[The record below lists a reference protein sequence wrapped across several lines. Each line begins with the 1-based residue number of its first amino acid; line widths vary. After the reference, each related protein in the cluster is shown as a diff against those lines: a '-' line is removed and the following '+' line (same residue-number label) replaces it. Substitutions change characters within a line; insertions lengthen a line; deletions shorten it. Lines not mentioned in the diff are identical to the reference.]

1 MSSVFK
7 TCELCGGQ
15 IPDQSELSFEEMITN
30 WLDENPE
37 FTFKYFVKSASSSM
51 VEAWANGRNHTES
64 DCLFDNSMAV
74 MDERN
79 NKNDQISVK
88 NSLSL
93 PVRKISSQDL
103 ELTHDK
109 RILSSNEDGKPT
121 FITSGCFPFFNNECS
136 DPNISLSRQST
147 TTASRLTQPTERDLI
162 SELTLDICH
171 ELDVTSL
178 CFKIVQNV
186 CRLINADRG
195 SFFLVEKSRSTGE
208 DVLVSKLFDITPD
221 CVFDDV
227 LQRCS
232 SNHIIVP
239 FNVGVTG
246 YVARTGDYAN
256 IPDAYADPRFNDS
269 VDRVT
274 GYKTRCLICMP
285 IKNVDGK
292 VLGVALVI
300 NKKIPSCQQHDQS
313 ANSIQPSSCECES
326 SSKHSSF
333 TEEDVKVFQSYVA
346 FCGIGLHNAQ
356 IYEQSRLET
365 YRNQVLLELARII
378 FSEQL
383 DITRLIYSVLSHT
396 ICLLQCQRCQLL
408 LVKTASS
415 SMSSYSSIDE
425 MGPFHDYFSQIFEL
439 AWNEKSD
446 SPDVKKKKHSIDEAR
461 FPVQLDLAI
470 HVLQTGESLHV
481 NANGITTTA
490 TNSNNNNSNNNNNEP
505 KTIDETL
512 EEDLDPVWK
521 SRSILCMPIKH
532 SDGKVLAVCIITNKS
547 TVDWRINNN
556 NNNNNNFSQQFT
568 PQFDCKP
575 LADNVVPCS
584 SSKDSSVTVSSSI
597 TNWSG
602 IFTYSDEFLF
612 EAFALFIGLGISN
625 SQLYEKAIRSAA
637 KQKVIMDVLSYH
649 ATAPTSEAKR
659 LATSLIPTMRFYD
672 LDKFSFTDVRLSDE
686 DTLKACIRMF
696 REMNFMKSIHFDQ
709 LSFAR
714 WLLSVRKN
722 YREVTYHNWRH
733 AFNVTQTMFCILLKG
748 DFQSVFT
755 DLECLALLTACL
767 SHDID
772 HRGTDNQFQIK
783 TMSPLAKLY
792 STSVLEHHHFNQFM
806 MILTIKGN
814 NFLYNLPRP
823 EYDTVVKL
831 IREAILATDLS
842 RYFARLPK
850 FQQTLHN
857 LKETHDP
864 STNLWKNDREQRL
877 LLGCMFMTACD
888 VSAIT
893 KPWPVQKLTAEM
905 VANEFFEQGDLEKER
920 LNVTPAALMDRERS
934 NELPK
939 LQVSF
944 IDTICMPIYEAIVQ
958 VSENFEP
965 LLKGCKRNRT
975 CWLILS
981 ENGEVDHS
989 LYGLNDESDTPTPT
1003 PTTTTIATTTTT
1015 TTDTRTTT
1023 ATTTPAT
1030 GSTLSENVTTPTPGP
1045 ITSLGTLNPDSAERI
1060 AKSKPFTSP
1069 NIRRAS
1075 VSSMTTVGGQEP
1087 PIKLQS
1093 SFESK

>member
-1 MSSVFK
+1 MSSLVGM
-7 TCELCGGQ
+7 CELCGGH
-15 IPDQSELSFEEMITN
+15 IGEQSELSFEDMITN

-37 FTFKYFVKSASSSM
+37 FTFKYFVKSASPSM
-51 VEAWANGRNHTES
+51 VEAWANGRNHGEY
-64 DCLFDNSMAV
+64 DCLFDNSITV
-74 MDERN
+74 MDEHN
-79 NKNDQISVK
+79 DKNDDKTPVTT
-88 NSLSL
+88 SLSL
-93 PVRKISSQDL
+93 PIRKISSQDL
-103 ELTHDK
+103 ELTYDK

-121 FITSGCFPFFNNECS
+121 FINSVFFPFPSNEHIDS
-136 DPNISLSRQST
+136 NTSSVRQTVASPSRPT
-147 TTASRLTQPTERDLI
+147 HLTERDLI
-162 SELTLDICH
+162 SELALDICR

-178 CFKIVQNV
+178 SFKIVQNV

-208 DVLVSKLFDITPD
+208 DVLVSKLFDITPE
-221 CVFDDV
+221 CIFDDV

-256 IPDAYADPRFNDS
+256 IPDAYADPRFDDS

-274 GYKTRCLICMP
+274 GYKTRCLLCMP

-300 NKKIPSCQQHDQS
+300 NKKVPSDQHHDQS
-313 ANSIQPSSCECES
+313 INSVQPSSCESES
-326 SSKHSSF
+326 ISKHASF
-333 TEEDVKVFQSYVA
+333 TEEDVKIFQSYVT

-408 LVKTASS
+408 LVKTTS

-425 MGPFHDYFSQIFEL
+425 MGPFHDHFSQIFEL

-481 NANGITTTA
+481 NINGTTTI
-490 TNSNNNNSNNNNNEP
+490 SNNYNKNKNNNNEY
-505 KTIDETL
+505 KKIDETL
-512 EEDLDPVWK
+512 EEDLDPVWR
-521 SRSILCMPIKH
+521 SRSVLCMPIKH

-547 TVDWRINNN
+547 TVDLRI
-556 NNNNNNFSQQFT
+556 NNNNFSQQVT
-568 PQFDCKP
+568 RHFDFKP
-575 LADNVVPCS
+575 VTDNVQCS
-584 SSKDSSVTVSSSI
+584 SNDNLSSKEPVTMSTSI
-597 TNWSG
+597 NDWSG

-612 EAFALFIGLGISN
+612 EAFALFVGLGISN

-659 LATSLIPTMRFYD
+659 LATSLIPTMRFYH

-696 REMNFMKSIHFDQ
+696 QEMNFMKSIHFDQ

-806 MILTIKGN
+806 MILSIKGN
-814 NFLYNLPRP
+814 NFLCNLNRS

-850 FQQTLHN
+850 FQQTLHH
-857 LKETHDP
+857 LKEINDQ
-864 STNLWKNDREQRL
+864 STNLWRNDREQRL

-944 IDTICMPIYEAIVQ
+944 IDSICVPIYEAIVQ
-958 VSENFEP
+958 VSPNFEP

-989 LYGLNDESDTPTPT
+989 LYGLNDESETIPGTST
-1003 PTTTTIATTTTT
+1003 ETTAKSITTTTT
-1015 TTDTRTTT
+1015 E
-1023 ATTTPAT
+1023 
-1030 GSTLSENVTTPTPGP
+1030 GSTQLENVITSTSNI

-1060 AKSKPFTSP
+1060 AKSKPFTSS

-1087 PIKLQS
+1087 PIQCQS
-1093 SFESK
+1093 SVESK

>member
-1 MSSVFK
+1 MSGFVK
-7 TCELCGGQ
+7 MCELCGGQ
-15 IPDQSELSFEEMITN
+15 ISEQSEFSFEDMITN

-37 FTFKYFVKSASSSM
+37 FAFKYFVKSASSSM
-51 VEAWANGRNHTES
+51 VEAWANGHHHSES
-64 DCLFDNSMAV
+64 DGLFDNSINV
-74 MDERN
+74 LDEHNDKN
-79 NKNDQISVK
+79 NDKISVTT
-88 NSLSL
+88 SLSL
-93 PVRKISSQDL
+93 PIRKISSQDL

-121 FITSGCFPFFNNECS
+121 FINSVFFPSPATEHIDLNAS
-136 DPNISLSRQST
+136 PARQTVPSPSRPT
-147 TTASRLTQPTERDLI
+147 HPTERDLI
-162 SELTLDICH
+162 SELALDICH

-208 DVLVSKLFDITPD
+208 DVLVSKLFDITSE
-221 CVFDDV
+221 CILDDV

-256 IPDAYADPRFNDS
+256 IPDAYADPRFDDS

-274 GYKTRCLICMP
+274 GYKTRCLLCMP

-300 NKKIPSCQQHDQS
+300 NKTVPSDQHRDQGI
-313 ANSIQPSSCECES
+313 NSVQPSSCESEPIR
-326 SSKHSSF
+326 KHASF
-333 TEEDVKVFQSYVA
+333 TEEDVKIFQSYVT

-408 LVKTASS
+408 LVKTTS

-425 MGPFHDYFSQIFEL
+425 MGPFHDHFSQIFEL

-481 NANGITTTA
+481 NINGTTT
-490 TNSNNNNSNNNNNEP
+490 SSNNNNNNNNNEYR
-505 KTIDETL
+505 KIDKTL
-512 EEDLDPVWK
+512 EEDLDPVWR
-521 SRSILCMPIKH
+521 SRSVLCMPIKH

-547 TVDWRINNN
+547 TVDLRI
-556 NNNNNNFSQQFT
+556 NNNNFSQQVKH
-568 PQFDCKP
+568 QFDFKP
-575 LADNVVPCS
+575 VTDSIQYSSNDNL
-584 SSKDSSVTVSSSI
+584 SSKEPIMMSSSI
-597 TNWSG
+597 NNWSG

-612 EAFALFIGLGISN
+612 EAFALFVGLGISN
-625 SQLYEKAIRSAA
+625 SQLYERAIRSAA

-659 LATSLIPTMRFYD
+659 LATSLIPTMRFYH

-696 REMNFMKSIHFDQ
+696 QEMNFMKSIHFDQ

-814 NFLYNLPRP
+814 NFLCNLNRS

-857 LKETHDP
+857 LKEINDH
-864 STNLWKNDREQRL
+864 STNLWRNDREQRL

-934 NELPK
+934 NELPN

-944 IDTICMPIYEAIVQ
+944 IDSICMPIYEAIVQ
-958 VSENFEP
+958 VSPNFEP

-989 LYGLNDESDTPTPT
+989 LYGLNDESETTPGTLVGT
-1003 PTTTTIATTTTT
+1003 TGKSITTTTEE
-1015 TTDTRTTT
+1015 
-1023 ATTTPAT
+1023 
-1030 GSTLSENVTTPTPGP
+1030 STHLENVNTSTSGI

-1060 AKSKPFTSP
+1060 AKSKPFTSS

-1087 PIKLQS
+1087 PIQCQS
-1093 SFESK
+1093 SVESK

>member
-1 MSSVFK
+1 MSGFVK
-7 TCELCGGQ
+7 MCELCGGQ
-15 IPDQSELSFEEMITN
+15 ISEHSEFSFEDMITN

-37 FTFKYFVKSASSSM
+37 FAFKYFVKSASSSM
-51 VEAWANGRNHTES
+51 VEAWANGHNHSES
-64 DCLFDNSMAV
+64 DGLFDNSINV
-74 MDERN
+74 LDEHNDKN
-79 NKNDQISVK
+79 NDKISVTT
-88 NSLSL
+88 SLSL
-93 PVRKISSQDL
+93 PIRKISSQDL

-121 FITSGCFPFFNNECS
+121 FINSVFFPSPATEHIDLNAS
-136 DPNISLSRQST
+136 PARQTVPSPSRPT
-147 TTASRLTQPTERDLI
+147 HPTERDLI
-162 SELTLDICH
+162 SELALDICH

-208 DVLVSKLFDITPD
+208 DVLVSKLFDITSE
-221 CVFDDV
+221 CILDDV

-256 IPDAYADPRFNDS
+256 IPDAYADPRFDDS

-274 GYKTRCLICMP
+274 GYKTRCLLCMP

-300 NKKIPSCQQHDQS
+300 NKTVPSDQGI
-313 ANSIQPSSCECES
+313 NSVQPSSCESEPIR
-326 SSKHSSF
+326 KHASF
-333 TEEDVKVFQSYVA
+333 TEEDVKIFQSYVT

-408 LVKTASS
+408 LVKTTS

-425 MGPFHDYFSQIFEL
+425 MGPFHDHFSQIFEL

-446 SPDVKKKKHSIDEAR
+446 SPDVRKKKHSIDEAR

-481 NANGITTTA
+481 NINGTTT
-490 TNSNNNNSNNNNNEP
+490 SSNNNNNNNNNEYR
-505 KTIDETL
+505 KIDKTL
-512 EEDLDPVWK
+512 EEDLDPVWR
-521 SRSILCMPIKH
+521 SRSVLCMPIKH

-547 TVDWRINNN
+547 TVDLRI
-556 NNNNNNFSQQFT
+556 NNNNFSQQVKH
-568 PQFDCKP
+568 QFDFKP
-575 LADNVVPCS
+575 VTDSIQYSSNDNL
-584 SSKDSSVTVSSSI
+584 SSKEPITMSSSI
-597 TNWSG
+597 NNWSG

-612 EAFALFIGLGISN
+612 EAFALFVGLGISN
-625 SQLYEKAIRSAA
+625 SQL
-637 KQKVIMDVLSYH
+637 
-649 ATAPTSEAKR
+649 
-659 LATSLIPTMRFYD
+659 
-672 LDKFSFTDVRLSDE
+672 LSDE

-696 REMNFMKSIHFDQ
+696 QEMNFMKSIHFDQ

-814 NFLYNLPRP
+814 NFLCNLNRS

-857 LKETHDP
+857 LKEINDH
-864 STNLWKNDREQRL
+864 STNLWRNDREQRL

-920 LNVTPAALMDRERS
+920 LNVTPAA
-934 NELPK
+934 
-939 LQVSF
+939 
-944 IDTICMPIYEAIVQ
+944 IVQ
-958 VSENFEP
+958 VSPNFEP

-989 LYGLNDESDTPTPT
+989 LYGLNDESETTPGTLVG
-1003 PTTTTIATTTTT
+1003 TTGKSITTTTT
-1015 TTDTRTTT
+1015 EE
-1023 ATTTPAT
+1023 
-1030 GSTLSENVTTPTPGP
+1030 STHLENVNTSTSGI

-1060 AKSKPFTSP
+1060 AKSKPFTSS

-1087 PIKLQS
+1087 PIQCQS
-1093 SFESK
+1093 SVESK

>member
-1 MSSVFK
+1 MSSLVRM
-7 TCELCGGQ
+7 CELCGGH
-15 IPDQSELSFEEMITN
+15 IGEQSELSFEDMVTN

-37 FTFKYFVKSASSSM
+37 FTFKYFVKSASPSM
-51 VEAWANGRNHTES
+51 VEAWANGRNHGEY
-64 DCLFDNSMAV
+64 DCLFDNSITV
-74 MDERN
+74 MDEHN
-79 NKNDQISVK
+79 DKNDDKTPVTT
-88 NSLSL
+88 SLSL
-93 PVRKISSQDL
+93 PIRKISSQDL
-103 ELTHDK
+103 ELTYDK

-121 FITSGCFPFFNNECS
+121 FINSVFFPFPSNEHIDS
-136 DPNISLSRQST
+136 NTSSVRQTVASPSRPT
-147 TTASRLTQPTERDLI
+147 HLTERDLI
-162 SELTLDICH
+162 SELALDICR

-178 CFKIVQNV
+178 SFKIVQNV

-208 DVLVSKLFDITPD
+208 DVLVSKLFDITPE
-221 CVFDDV
+221 CIFDDV

-256 IPDAYADPRFNDS
+256 IPDAYADPRFDDS

-274 GYKTRCLICMP
+274 GYKTRCLLCMP

-300 NKKIPSCQQHDQS
+300 NKKVPSDQHHDQS
-313 ANSIQPSSCECES
+313 INSVQPSSCESES
-326 SSKHSSF
+326 ISKHASF
-333 TEEDVKVFQSYVA
+333 TEEDVKIFQSYVT

-408 LVKTASS
+408 LVKTTS

-425 MGPFHDYFSQIFEL
+425 MGPFHDHFSQIFEL

-481 NANGITTTA
+481 NINGTTTI
-490 TNSNNNNSNNNNNEP
+490 SNNNNKNKNNNNEY
-505 KTIDETL
+505 KKIDETL
-512 EEDLDPVWK
+512 EEDLDPVWR
-521 SRSILCMPIKH
+521 SRSVLCMPIKH

-547 TVDWRINNN
+547 TVDLRI
-556 NNNNNNFSQQFT
+556 NNNNFSQQVT
-568 PQFDCKP
+568 RHFDFKP
-575 LADNVVPCS
+575 VTDNVQCS
-584 SSKDSSVTVSSSI
+584 SNDNLSSKEPVTMSTSI
-597 TNWSG
+597 NDWSG

-612 EAFALFIGLGISN
+612 EAFALFVGLGISN

-659 LATSLIPTMRFYD
+659 LATSLIPTMRFYH

-696 REMNFMKSIHFDQ
+696 QEMNFMKSIHFDQ

-806 MILTIKGN
+806 MILSIK
-814 NFLYNLPRP
+814 
-823 EYDTVVKL
+823 
-831 IREAILATDLS
+831 
-842 RYFARLPK
+842 
-850 FQQTLHN
+850 
-857 LKETHDP
+857 
-864 STNLWKNDREQRL
+864 
-877 LLGCMFMTACD
+877 
-888 VSAIT
+888 
-893 KPWPVQKLTAEM
+893 TAEM

-944 IDTICMPIYEAIVQ
+944 IDSICVPIYEAIVQ
-958 VSENFEP
+958 VSPNFEP

-989 LYGLNDESDTPTPT
+989 LYGLNDESETIPGTST
-1003 PTTTTIATTTTT
+1003 ETTAKSITTTTAE
-1015 TTDTRTTT
+1015 
-1023 ATTTPAT
+1023 
-1030 GSTLSENVTTPTPGP
+1030 GSTQLENVITSTSNI

-1060 AKSKPFTSP
+1060 AKSKPFTSS

-1087 PIKLQS
+1087 PIQCQS
-1093 SFESK
+1093 SVESK

>member
-1 MSSVFK
+1 MSGFVK
-7 TCELCGGQ
+7 MCELCGGQ
-15 IPDQSELSFEEMITN
+15 ISEQSEFSFEDMITN

-37 FTFKYFVKSASSSM
+37 FAFKYFVKSASPSM
-51 VEAWANGRNHTES
+51 VEAWANGRNHNES
-64 DCLFDNSMAV
+64 DCLFDNSITV
-74 MDERN
+74 MDEHN
-79 NKNDQISVK
+79 DKNEDKISV
-88 NSLSL
+88 NTSLSL
-93 PVRKISSQDL
+93 PIRKISSQDL
-103 ELTHDK
+103 ELTYDK

-121 FITSGCFPFFNNECS
+121 FINSVFFPSPATEHTDFNAS
-136 DPNISLSRQST
+136 SARQTVPSPSRPT
-147 TTASRLTQPTERDLI
+147 HPTERDLI
-162 SELTLDICH
+162 SELALDICH

-208 DVLVSKLFDITPD
+208 DVLVSKLFDITSE
-221 CVFDDV
+221 CIFDDV

-246 YVARTGDYAN
+246 YVARTGQYAN
-256 IPDAYADPRFNDS
+256 IPDAYADPRFDDS

-274 GYKTRCLICMP
+274 GYKTHCLLCMP

-300 NKKIPSCQQHDQS
+300 NKTVPSEQHHDQS
-313 ANSIQPSSCECES
+313 INSVKSISCESES
-326 SSKHSSF
+326 IRKHASF
-333 TEEDVKVFQSYVA
+333 TEEDVKIFQSYVT

-408 LVKTASS
+408 LVKTTS

-425 MGPFHDYFSQIFEL
+425 MGPFHDHFSQIFEL

-481 NANGITTTA
+481 NINGTTT
-490 TNSNNNNSNNNNNEP
+490 TSNNNNNNNNEYR
-505 KTIDETL
+505 KIDKTL
-512 EEDLDPVWK
+512 EEDLDPVWR
-521 SRSILCMPIKH
+521 SRSVLCMPIKH

-547 TVDWRINNN
+547 TVDLRI
-556 NNNNNNFSQQFT
+556 NNNNFSQQVT
-568 PQFDCKP
+568 HQFDFKP
-575 LADNVVPCS
+575 VTDSVQYSSNDNL
-584 SSKDSSVTVSSSI
+584 SSKEPVTMSSSI
-597 TNWSG
+597 NNWSG

-612 EAFALFIGLGISN
+612 EAFALFVGLGISN
-625 SQLYEKAIRSAA
+625 SQLYERAIRSAA

-659 LATSLIPTMRFYD
+659 LATSLIPTMRFYH

-696 REMNFMKSIHFDQ
+696 QEMNFMKSIHFDQ

-733 AFNVTQTMFCILLKG
+733 AFNVTQTMFCILLKC

-814 NFLYNLPRP
+814 NFLCNLNRS

-857 LKETHDP
+857 LKEINDH
-864 STNLWKNDREQRL
+864 STNLWRNDREQRL

-893 KPWPVQKLTAEM
+893 KPWPVQKMTAEM

-944 IDTICMPIYEAIVQ
+944 IDSICMPIYEAIVQ
-958 VSENFEP
+958 VSSNFEP

-989 LYGLNDESDTPTPT
+989 LYGLNDESETTPGTLIG
-1003 PTTTTIATTTTT
+1003 TTGKPITTTTT
-1015 TTDTRTTT
+1015 EE
-1023 ATTTPAT
+1023 
-1030 GSTLSENVTTPTPGP
+1030 STQLENVITSPSGI

-1060 AKSKPFTSP
+1060 AKSKPFTSS
-1069 NIRRAS
+1069 NVRRAS

-1087 PIKLQS
+1087 PIQCQS
-1093 SFESK
+1093 SLESK

>member
-1 MSSVFK
+1 MSSLVRM
-7 TCELCGGQ
+7 CELCGGH
-15 IPDQSELSFEEMITN
+15 IGEQSELSFEDMVTN

-37 FTFKYFVKSASSSM
+37 FTFKYFVKSASPSM
-51 VEAWANGRNHTES
+51 VEAWANGRNHGEY
-64 DCLFDNSMAV
+64 DCLFDNSITV
-74 MDERN
+74 MDEHN
-79 NKNDQISVK
+79 DKNDDKTPVTT
-88 NSLSL
+88 SLSL
-93 PVRKISSQDL
+93 PIRKISSQDL
-103 ELTHDK
+103 ELTYDK

-121 FITSGCFPFFNNECS
+121 FINSVFFPFPSNEHIDS
-136 DPNISLSRQST
+136 NTSSVRQTVASPSRPT
-147 TTASRLTQPTERDLI
+147 HLTERDLI
-162 SELTLDICH
+162 SELALDICR

-178 CFKIVQNV
+178 SFKIVQNV

-208 DVLVSKLFDITPD
+208 DVLVSKLFDITPE
-221 CVFDDV
+221 CIFDDV

-256 IPDAYADPRFNDS
+256 IPDAYADPRFDDS

-274 GYKTRCLICMP
+274 GYKTRCLLCMP

-300 NKKIPSCQQHDQS
+300 NKKVPSDQHHDQS
-313 ANSIQPSSCECES
+313 INSVQPSSCESES
-326 SSKHSSF
+326 ISKHASF
-333 TEEDVKVFQSYVA
+333 TEEDVKIFQSYVT

-408 LVKTASS
+408 LVKTTS

-425 MGPFHDYFSQIFEL
+425 VSNYMPNHRLPRRAMLYGVGAGWKKARGGQTKTWHKSMKSLTSGPGR
-439 AWNEKSD
+439 
-446 SPDVKKKKHSIDEAR
+446 V
-461 FPVQLDLAI
+461 
-470 HVLQTGESLHV
+470 
-481 NANGITTTA
+481 
-490 TNSNNNNSNNNNNEP
+490 
-505 KTIDETL
+505 
-512 EEDLDPVWK
+512 
-521 SRSILCMPIKH
+521 
-532 SDGKVLAVCIITNKS
+532 VLAVCIITNKS
-547 TVDWRINNN
+547 TVDLRI
-556 NNNNNNFSQQFT
+556 NNNNFSQQVT
-568 PQFDCKP
+568 RHFDFKP
-575 LADNVVPCS
+575 VTDNVQCS
-584 SSKDSSVTVSSSI
+584 SNDNLSSKEPVTMSTSI
-597 TNWSG
+597 NDWSG

-612 EAFALFIGLGISN
+612 EAFALFVGLGISN

-659 LATSLIPTMRFYD
+659 LATSLIPTMRFYH

-696 REMNFMKSIHFDQ
+696 QEMNFMKSIHFDQ

-792 STSVLEHHHFNQFM
+792 STSVLEHHHFNQ
-806 MILTIKGN
+806 
-814 NFLYNLPRP
+814 
-823 EYDTVVKL
+823 
-831 IREAILATDLS
+831 EAILATDLS

-850 FQQTLHN
+850 FQQTLHH
-857 LKETHDP
+857 LKEINDQ
-864 STNLWKNDREQRL
+864 STNLWRNDREQRL

-944 IDTICMPIYEAIVQ
+944 IDSICVPIYEAIVQ
-958 VSENFEP
+958 VSPNFEP

-989 LYGLNDESDTPTPT
+989 LYGLNDESETIPGTST
-1003 PTTTTIATTTTT
+1003 ETTAKSITTTTAE
-1015 TTDTRTTT
+1015 
-1023 ATTTPAT
+1023 
-1030 GSTLSENVTTPTPGP
+1030 GSTQLENVITSTSNI

-1060 AKSKPFTSP
+1060 AKSKPFTSS

-1087 PIKLQS
+1087 PIQCQS
-1093 SFESK
+1093 SVESK

>member
-1 MSSVFK
+1 MSGFVK
-7 TCELCGGQ
+7 MCELCGGQ
-15 IPDQSELSFEEMITN
+15 ISEQSEFSFEDMITN

-37 FTFKYFVKSASSSM
+37 FAFKYFVKSASSSM
-51 VEAWANGRNHTES
+51 VEAWANGHNHSES
-64 DCLFDNSMAV
+64 DGLFDNSINV
-74 MDERN
+74 LDEHNDKN
-79 NKNDQISVK
+79 NDKISVTT
-88 NSLSL
+88 SLSL
-93 PVRKISSQDL
+93 PIRKISSQDL

-121 FITSGCFPFFNNECS
+121 FINSVFFPSPATEHIDLNAS
-136 DPNISLSRQST
+136 PARQTVPSPSRPT
-147 TTASRLTQPTERDLI
+147 HPTERDLI
-162 SELTLDICH
+162 SELALDICH

-208 DVLVSKLFDITPD
+208 DVLVSKLFDITSE
-221 CVFDDV
+221 CILDDV

-256 IPDAYADPRFNDS
+256 IPDAYA
-269 VDRVT
+269 
-274 GYKTRCLICMP
+274 
-285 IKNVDGK
+285 
-292 VLGVALVI
+292 
-300 NKKIPSCQQHDQS
+300 
-313 ANSIQPSSCECES
+313 
-326 SSKHSSF
+326 
-333 TEEDVKVFQSYVA
+333 
-346 FCGIGLHNAQ
+346 
-356 IYEQSRLET
+356 
-365 YRNQVLLELARII
+365 VLLELARII

-408 LVKTASS
+408 LVKTTS

-425 MGPFHDYFSQIFEL
+425 MGPFHDHFSQIFEL

-446 SPDVKKKKHSIDEAR
+446 SPDVRKKKHSIDEAR

-481 NANGITTTA
+481 NINGTT
-490 TNSNNNNSNNNNNEP
+490 SSSNNNNNNEYR
-505 KTIDETL
+505 KIDKTL
-512 EEDLDPVWK
+512 EEDLDPVWR
-521 SRSILCMPIKH
+521 SRSVLCMPIKH

-547 TVDWRINNN
+547 TVDLRI
-556 NNNNNNFSQQFT
+556 NNNNFSQQVKH
-568 PQFDCKP
+568 QFDFKP
-575 LADNVVPCS
+575 VTDSIQYSSNDNL
-584 SSKDSSVTVSSSI
+584 SSKEPITMSSSI
-597 TNWSG
+597 NNWSG

-612 EAFALFIGLGISN
+612 EAFALFVGLGISN
-625 SQLYEKAIRSAA
+625 SQLYERAIRSAA

-659 LATSLIPTMRFYD
+659 LATSLIPTMRFYH

-696 REMNFMKSIHFDQ
+696 QEMNFMKSIHFDQ

-814 NFLYNLPRP
+814 NFLCNLNRS

-857 LKETHDP
+857 LKEINDH
-864 STNLWKNDREQRL
+864 STNLWRNDREQRL

-944 IDTICMPIYEAIVQ
+944 IDSICMPIYEAIVQ
-958 VSENFEP
+958 VSPNFEP

-989 LYGLNDESDTPTPT
+989 LYGLNDESETTPGTLVG
-1003 PTTTTIATTTTT
+1003 TTGKSITTTTT
-1015 TTDTRTTT
+1015 EE
-1023 ATTTPAT
+1023 
-1030 GSTLSENVTTPTPGP
+1030 STHLENVNTSTSGI

-1060 AKSKPFTSP
+1060 AKSKPFTSS

-1087 PIKLQS
+1087 PIQCQS
-1093 SFESK
+1093 SVESK

>member
-1 MSSVFK
+1 MSSLLK
-7 TCELCGGQ
+7 KCELCGGH
-15 IPDQSELSFEEMITN
+15 ISEQSEISFEEMITN

-37 FTFKYFVKSASSSM
+37 FVFKYFVKSASPSM
-51 VEAWANGRNHTES
+51 VEAWANGRHHGES
-64 DCLFDNSMAV
+64 DYLFDNSISV
-74 MDERN
+74 MDEF
-79 NKNDQISVK
+79 NDKTPVATT
-88 NSLSL
+88 LSL
-93 PVRKISSQDL
+93 PIRKISSQDL
-103 ELTHDK
+103 DLTNDK
-109 RILSSNEDGKPT
+109 RILSSSEDGKPT
-121 FITSGCFPFFNNECS
+121 FIHPVFFPFPAIERNDLNT
-136 DPNISLSRQST
+136 NTARQT
-147 TTASRLTQPTERDLI
+147 VTPPIRLTQQTERDLI
-162 SELTLDICH
+162 SELSLDICH

-186 CRLINADRG
+186 CRLIDADRG
-195 SFFLVEKSRSTGE
+195 SFFLVEKSRLTGE
-208 DVLVSKLFDITPD
+208 DVLVSKLFDITPE
-221 CVFDDV
+221 CIIDDV

-232 SNHIIVP
+232 SNHIVVP
-239 FNVGVTG
+239 LSDGVAG

-274 GYKTRCLICMP
+274 GYRTRCLLCMP

-300 NKKIPSCQQHDQS
+300 NKKAPSDQHHGQISDS
-313 ANSIQPSSCECES
+313 MHSSSYECES
-326 SSKHSSF
+326 TSNYASF
-333 TEEDVKVFQSYVA
+333 TEEDVKIFQSYVA

-356 IYEQSRLET
+356 IYQQSRLET
-365 YRNQVLLELARII
+365 YRNQVLLELARMI

-408 LVKTASS
+408 LVKTTS

-425 MGPFHDYFSQIFEL
+425 VGPFHDHFSQIFEL

-446 SPDVKKKKHSIDEAR
+446 SPDVKKKKHSIDETR
-461 FPVQLDLAI
+461 FPVQLDLAV

-481 NANGITTTA
+481 NIND
-490 TNSNNNNSNNNNNEP
+490 NNNNSSNNNSDNNNAAY
-505 KTIDETL
+505 KKIDIKL
-512 EEDLDPVWK
+512 EEDLDPIWK

-547 TVDWRINNN
+547 AVDWRLDNNSSFN
-556 NNNNNNFSQQFT
+556 RLKH
-568 PQFDCKP
+568 QFDLNSVK
-575 LADNVVPCS
+575 DNVQYLPNNS
-584 SSKDSSVTVSSSI
+584 SPQSASLSSVVD
-597 TNWSG
+597 WSG

-659 LATSLIPTMRFYD
+659 LATSLIPTMRFYH

-696 REMNFMKSIHFDQ
+696 LEMNFMKSIHFDQ

-733 AFNVTQTMFCILLKG
+733 AFNVTQTMFCMLLKG

-814 NFLYNLPRP
+814 NFLCNLTRS

-842 RYFARLPK
+842 RYFSRLPK
-850 FQQTLHN
+850 FQHTLAN
-857 LKETHDP
+857 LKENQDK
-864 STNLWKNDREQRL
+864 STDLWRNDREQRL

-905 VANEFFEQGDLEKER
+905 VASEFFEQGDLEKEQ
-920 LNVTPAALMDRERS
+920 LKLTPTALMDRERC

-944 IDTICMPIYEAIVQ
+944 IDSICMPIYEAIVQ
-958 VSENFEP
+958 VSSNFEP

-989 LYGLNDESDTPTPT
+989 LYGLNDECETNES
-1003 PTTTTIATTTTT
+1003 IQQ
-1015 TTDTRTTT
+1015 
-1023 ATTTPAT
+1023 
-1030 GSTLSENVTTPTPGP
+1030 ENINITSN
-1045 ITSLGTLNPDSAERI
+1045 ITSLGTLNPNSAERI
-1060 AKSKPFTSP
+1060 AKSKPFTSTT
-1069 NIRRAS
+1069 IRKSS

-1087 PIKLQS
+1087 PIKCQQS
-1093 SFESK
+1093 SLESK